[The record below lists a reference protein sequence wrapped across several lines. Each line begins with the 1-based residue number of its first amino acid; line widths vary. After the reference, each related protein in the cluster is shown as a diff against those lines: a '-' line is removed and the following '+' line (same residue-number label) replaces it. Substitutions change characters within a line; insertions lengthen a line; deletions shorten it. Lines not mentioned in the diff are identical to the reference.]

1 MLPLLFGFWPKH
13 VACFMEFIFFHISL
27 LKSLNLVLISGA
39 KLDAWMLTHLDRVS
53 IKILWKKK
61 KNLVEV
67 LIFITEAYSEPY
79 QTSKMEWTSKIVNGY
94 GQFTIFAKS
103 FILEVWQVSEYAFVV
118 QYWTIIASIN
128 YLIICFIV
136 NYVVTHNP
144 LIY

>member
-1 MLPLLFGFWPKH
+1 MFYGIYFFSYFSAKI
-13 VACFMEFIFFHISL
+13 FEFSFNPWCKI
-27 LKSLNLVLISGA
+27 GC
-39 KLDAWMLTHLDRVS
+39 LDAHALGQGVHKDIM
-53 IKILWKKK
+53 KKK
-61 KNLVEV
+61 YLVEV

-79 QTSKMEWTSKIVNGY
+79 HTSKMDWTSKIVNGY
-94 GQFTIFAKS
+94 GQLTIFARS
-103 FILEVWQVSEYAFVV
+103 FILEVWLVSEYAFVV

>member
-1 MLPLLFGFWPKH
+1 MFYGIYFFSYFSAKI
-13 VACFMEFIFFHISL
+13 FEFSF
-27 LKSLNLVLISGA
+27 NLWCKAGC
-39 KLDAWMLTHLDRVS
+39 LDAHALGQGVHKDIM
-53 IKILWKKK
+53 KKK

-94 GQFTIFAKS
+94 GQLTISAKS